1 MPVRQVCTS
10 EPFAQGRVRRH
21 RRWPAGWLGLTL
33 LELLLSIALLS
44 ILCAVLIPQL
54 SGDLPQRLG
63 AAAQIVVSD
72 LDYARTLAVSNQ
84 SAYRITFEP
93 FKNRYVLR
101 HAGTNPQLNTL
112 PRSPF
117 RQNDDPPDQQT
128 TWLDRLPFPPPQ
140 VRLVAVIQWQGSG
153 QLASMVE
160 FTSLGGTS
168 SPYPASIWLACGQG
182 PLTRYLEVRVDP
194 VTGLASVGPLSAALP
209 PAVASLVQP
218 QAVQPQVVQPSPL
231 PAG

>member
-10 EPFAQGRVRRH
+10 RLPKGGHNVPRRG
-21 RRWPAGWLGLTL
+21 WPARRPGLTL
-33 LELLLSIALLS
+33 LELLLSIALLG

-63 AAAQIVVSD
+63 AAAQMLVSD

-93 FKNRYVLR
+93 AKNRYFLR

-112 PRSPF
+112 PRSAF

-128 TWLDRLPFPPPQ
+128 TWLDRLPFPPPP

-153 QLASMVE
+153 QLASAVE
-160 FTSLGGTS
+160 FTALGGTS
-168 SPYPASIWLACGQG
+168 SPFPTSIWLACGQG
-182 PLTRYLEVRVDP
+182 TLTRYLDVQVDP
-194 VTGLASVGPLSAALP
+194 VTGLATVGTLRAALP
-209 PAVASLVQP
+209 PAVTALVQP
-218 QAVQPQVVQPSPL
+218 AAAQPMSPS
-231 PAG
+231 GG